1 MLTLSLLRHAKSSWK
16 DPTIPDHDRP
26 LNARGKT
33 EAPLMGKAV
42 AKHGLAPDLVLC
54 STARRTRD
62 TLELVLPELKKEPKI
77 VYEDGLYH
85 GTPQEMLDLLRQVPP
100 SASQVLLV
108 GHNPELQSFALD
120 LIGQAAADPNHHQ
133 ADIIGAG
140 TGLGIAGGKGLVQNV
155 EVFVLGPGGDEA
167 GELRAVGFGRQDA
180 PAAVGQEIVHLLA
193 QLGPGFGP
201 GGQDGGDQVR
211 VLFKS
216 LRGGAKARRQGS
228 FAAVAEAG
236 HFDVIAG

>member
-85 GTPQEMLDLLRQVPP
+85 GTPQEMLDLLREVPP

-120 LIGQAAADPNHHQ
+120 LIGS
-133 ADIIGAG
+133 GAKHLKDRLE
-140 TGLGIAGGKGLVQNV
+140 TKYPTAGLV
-155 EVFVLGPGGDEA
+155 VLRFQAGDWKDVA
-167 GELRAVGFGRQDA
+167 VNSGKLELFLA
-180 PAAVGQEIVHLLA
+180 P
-193 QLGPGFGP
+193 
-201 GGQDGGDQVR
+201 
-211 VLFKS
+211 S
-216 LRGGAKARRQGS
+216 
-228 FAAVAEAG
+228 
-236 HFDVIAG
+236 DVK

>member
-120 LIGQAAADPNHHQ
+120 LIGS
-133 ADIIGAG
+133 GAKHLKDRLE
-140 TGLGIAGGKGLVQNV
+140 TKYPTAGLVV
-155 EVFVLGPGGDEA
+155 VRFEA
-167 GELRAVGFGRQDA
+167 GDWKDVAVNSGKLELFLA
-180 PAAVGQEIVHLLA
+180 P
-193 QLGPGFGP
+193 
-201 GGQDGGDQVR
+201 
-211 VLFKS
+211 S
-216 LRGGAKARRQGS
+216 
-228 FAAVAEAG
+228 
-236 HFDVIAG
+236 DVK